1 MVLNK
6 YFKIH
11 TGKNTNVVISSQK
24 EPFALGDTE
33 GDKVIFRKYA
43 VLILLLFGISFFPAF
58 AATPSWEE
66 KYSDESSLDLLSE
79 RTVELKKD
87 WSSEETLHF
96 ITKVQKEDAKDL
108 GEIPI
113 DYDKSFQ
120 EVKDIGAFVTTP
132 DGKKLKYKA
141 IQDLAP
147 YSGEPLYSNNRT
159 KVITLPAVTPG
170 STIEWQAAIVNKK
183 PIIKNSFDEYFSF
196 SNTAPTKNLLFTLI
210 VPKGLPFQITHYNTQ
225 IKPKVRE
232 ETGKI
237 FYQWQLENTD
247 KFEPEEYMPPLYE
260 FNEYVSISSIKD
272 WKDIAQWYWAL
283 VNKNLKISQA
293 IRDEVKKITAA
304 KGSDTE
310 KAQAIIKYLQ
320 DNFRY
325 VSMSFGYNRYEPHPS
340 DEVFANKYGDC
351 KDQVLVAMAMLKE
364 AGIKSYLALY
374 RDEEGGNPKDKLPK
388 PNYFD
393 HVILALQLADKI
405 CYADVLAK
413 GYRIDEIPLSLQ
425 GGWLFL
431 INESGGFFSQLPILD
446 ETVNYSTLEQKIQI
460 RDDGSALFEATSE
473 WPRDFSIEVRE
484 KLKSMTEK
492 QKKEFF
498 EALDE
503 NRNAG
508 GKMLERK
515 WEGIESDYGRIK
527 SIVKFESSQWADI
540 SGDFVSF
547 SEERYGRGFDFTR
560 KERKYPIMFWL
571 NSLQKT
577 TNTYSVPDSFEIV
590 NIPKDINLKSKFSEF
605 SRTYQRQGN
614 NIVETEITVSRRA
627 RLPVSDYE
635 AVRDF
640 YNKVHQLTNGK
651 IIIKKRN

>member
-1 MVLNK
+1 MKTENQTFAWLSQLRKRAQDNHNK
-6 YFKIH
+6 E
-11 TGKNTNVVISSQK
+11 N
-24 EPFALGDTE
+24 DT
-33 GDKVIFRKYA
+33 
-43 VLILLLFGISFFPAF
+43 
-58 AATPSWEE
+58 
-66 KYSDESSLDLLSE
+66 
-79 RTVELKKD
+79 
-87 WSSEETLHF
+87 
-96 ITKVQKEDAKDL
+96 
-108 GEIPI
+108 
-113 DYDKSFQ
+113 
-120 EVKDIGAFVTTP
+120 
-132 DGKKLKYKA
+132 
-141 IQDLAP
+141 
-147 YSGEPLYSNNRT
+147 
-159 KVITLPAVTPG
+159 
-170 STIEWQAAIVNKK
+170 
-183 PIIKNSFDEYFSF
+183 
-196 SNTAPTKNLLFTLI
+196 
-210 VPKGLPFQITHYNTQ
+210 
-225 IKPKVRE
+225 
-232 ETGKI
+232 
-237 FYQWQLENTD
+237 
-247 KFEPEEYMPPLYE
+247 
-260 FNEYVSISSIKD
+260 
-272 WKDIAQWYWAL
+272 YW
-283 VNKNLKISQA
+283 
-293 IRDEVKKITAA
+293 DEVKKITAA

-560 KERKYPIMFWL
+560 KERKYPIMFWS